1 MDLIT
6 RPRKTFVLSGEPPT
20 MYHFTVVPNNPSDS
34 PPLLLH
40 RTVHVPAMC
49 SDCTVYSLGNVD
61 DADTAVVVVTPLSL
75 SFLAVVSCR
84 VSQSRSFSALQH
96 FAPPPGQDWKL
107 QKFFVSSS
115 ETSDR
120 HKHHNNHPDP
130 RAASPSPQPW
140 MRRGRTPRTPPP
152 DSDAGRC
159 GVPLCALRDVS
170 ETLLLHFSL
179 L

>member
-75 SFLAVVSCR
+75 SLF
-84 VSQSRSFSALQH
+84 
-96 FAPPPGQDWKL
+96 
-107 QKFFVSSS
+107 
-115 ETSDR
+115 
-120 HKHHNNHPDP
+120 
-130 RAASPSPQPW
+130 SPSSHAESVSHGPSVLFSTLP
-140 MRRGRTPRTPPP
+140 RRPGKTGNFRSSLSPRPKHLIATNITTITPTRGPRRRRRRRSP
-152 DSDAGRC
+152 G
-159 GVPLCALRDVS
+159 
-170 ETLLLHFSL
+170 
-179 L
+179 